1 MSFGE
6 MVQAAFPPQIW
17 IILIV
22 CAVLCAVGFYKFV
35 YFLSVGYGFAVCG
48 AGIAILVLYGRGLGI
63 WTIIL
68 CLLFVV
74 YGIRLGGFL
83 LWREIRS
90 ASYRKTLKTAGGD
103 KPMPVFVKAA
113 IWVCV
118 AVMYVLQISP
128 VFYRAAGSAAD
139 GGSSDSITVVVAA
152 VIMAAA
158 LIIESIADKQK
169 SAAKEKNPGRFCDTG
184 LYRIVRCPNYLGEVL
199 FWTGVLISGFGALE
213 GAIQWVIAVLGYILI
228 VYVMF
233 SGAKRLEIRQN
244 KNYGADPEYRK
255 YVESTPILI
264 PLVPLYHLKDIRF
277 IVA

>member
-1 MSFGE
+1 
-6 MVQAAFPPQIW
+6 
-17 IILIV
+17 
-22 CAVLCAVGFYKFV
+22 
-35 YFLSVGYGFAVCG
+35 
-48 AGIAILVLYGRGLGI
+48 
-63 WTIIL
+63 
-68 CLLFVV
+68 
-74 YGIRLGGFL
+74 
-83 LWREIRS
+83 
-90 ASYRKTLKTAGGD
+90 
-103 KPMPVFVKAA
+103 MPVFVKAA

-139 GGSSDSITVVVAA
+139 GGSSDSITAVVAA

-199 FWTGVLISGFGALE
+199 FWG
-213 GAIQWVIAVLGYILI
+213 IAVLGYILI